1 MTRYTPRRPQAAPR
15 WFVAAWLTAAALIK
29 RGAHSRRGGP
39 NDRPPRVR
47 RLGQRQWRGE
57 PGLRLDG
64 RFEERHDGELVFEGH
79 YELIGDDVRLF
90 EDGGG
95 QLAGRLTEGRLSLTP
110 PPRAQRR
117 ARHGQRRP
125 SLHEPQPLY

>member
-1 MTRYTPRRPQAAPR
+1 MKYYPKIARRVSGVWASADG
-15 WFVAAWLTAAALIK
+15 VAL
-29 RGAHSRRGGP
+29 
-39 NDRPPRVR
+39 
-47 RLGQRQWRGE
+47 E
-57 PGLRLDG
+57 LRMDG
-64 RFEERHDGELVFEGH
+64 RFEERHDGEIAFTGH
-79 YELIGDDVRLF
+79 YEVEGDDVRLF

-117 ARHGQRRP
+117 RHHRHAQGHGRP